1 MCELGLGLSLNRRGA
16 SQRKAHTRN
25 VVRMWTMVRMYM
37 LDSSLPHRAK
47 TTESLDKR
55 RERERAS
62 LFSVKLLCEISWTYF
77 YTLPFPLIPSH
88 MTAANN
94 RYTTRRR
101 TSKEEAFDM
110 AEEAGMKERRKR
122 RILRTEKINP

>member
-1 MCELGLGLSLNRRGA
+1 
-16 SQRKAHTRN
+16 
-25 VVRMWTMVRMYM
+25 M

-110 AEEAGMKERRKR
+110 AEEAGMKESLWLSATCPSLVGVRVRHTDASEYYVDTREGEREK
-122 RILRTEKINP
+122 TEEEESTDKTS